1 MLRLAVDD
9 RFTAYLNGQRVGSGA
24 DWMAGSEFAAVARLL
39 HPGRNVLAVRAENAP
54 GPKNANPAGLNVVLE
69 VTLAGGEKLVVR
81 SDAYELTGDAE
92 MRLVRDEPPLV
103 DLDSQHYKLIRDFD
117 AHFPAGPPSLK
128 ECDRPTVEGDVVFGA
143 DVVVRGSVAI
153 EGDQR
158 IEDGAVL
165 EG

>member
-1 MLRLAVDD
+1 
-9 RFTAYLNGQRVGSGA
+9 
-24 DWMAGSEFAAVARLL
+24 
-39 HPGRNVLAVRAENAP
+39 
-54 GPKNANPAGLNVVLE
+54 
-69 VTLAGGEKLVVR
+69 
-81 SDAYELTGDAE
+81 

-128 ECDRPTVEGDVVFGA
+128 ECDRLTVEGDVVFGA
-143 DVVVRGSVAI
+143 NVVLRGSVAI